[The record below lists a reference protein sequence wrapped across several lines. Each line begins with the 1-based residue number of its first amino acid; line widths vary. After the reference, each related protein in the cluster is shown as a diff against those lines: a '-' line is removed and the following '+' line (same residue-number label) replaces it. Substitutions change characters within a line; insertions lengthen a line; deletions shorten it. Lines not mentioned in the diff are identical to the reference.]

1 MPRIFDNIEQPL
13 LNALKETLG
22 VSYRADFCS
31 GYMNLRGWRLIDET
45 IRTWPGREG
54 RQCRVLVGM
63 QRTPQEQVRAL
74 FASRESEP
82 RMDNATANQ
91 ILKRMAQEMRDQLVV
106 GAPTNAD
113 EEGLRRLACELR
125 GGQVVVKLFLR
136 HPLHAKLYLL
146 YRQDY
151 ATPLIGYLGSS
162 NLTFSGLQGQGELN
176 VDVVEQDA
184 AYKLATWFEE
194 RWNDRWCVDIS
205 ERLADIIDESWATEK
220 LIPPYHIYLNM
231 AYHLSREARAG
242 ISEFRIPRAL
252 EQVLLDFQVAAVKI
266 AARHLNQR
274 RGVLIGD
281 VVGLGKTLMATAVA
295 KVFQEDMNADVL
307 VICPKNIVRMW
318 QTYLDDYQLRGHV
331 LSLSAVQTALDTLR
345 RYQIVILDES
355 HNLRN
360 PEGKRYRAIRDYI
373 QRNESRCIL
382 LSATPYNKTY
392 GDLAAQLGL
401 FIPED
406 TELGIRPERLLR
418 SMTEIEFR
426 TRHQCSPSTLA
437 AFQKS
442 EYPDDWRSLLTRY
455 MVRRTRTF
463 IRDNY
468 AKPDPQTGRMY
479 LQLSDGTRS
488 GFPDR
493 IPRTERFQVDDANAN
508 DPYARLYSDRVVDA
522 INGLRLPRYGLAPYL
537 DPKPVRR
544 ASLTEERVIADLSRA
559 GRRLM
564 GFCRTNLY
572 KRLESSGEAFMLSLQ
587 RHILRNH
594 VFLYALDHGLPL
606 PIGTQGA
613 EMLDT
618 RFEDEDP
625 EAVEYTAEDL
635 FDDDTE
641 RDAWNGIDAHGA
653 WAQRDFARRGHE
665 VYELYR
671 SSYERRFRWI
681 GSDLFR
687 DDLKADL
694 LKDAEE
700 LGQILAEH
708 GPWKPE
714 HDAKLAHLEHML
726 TNVYPTEKVLIF
738 SQFADTVL
746 YLERELKACG
756 ITRLAGVTGTSADPT
771 EMARRFSPVS
781 NQCEDEVAPGDE
793 LRCLIATDV
802 LSEGQ
807 NLQDG
812 HIVVNYDLPWA
823 IIRLVQR
830 AGRVDRIGQRAER
843 IICHSFWPAQGVEL
857 ILRLRSRLRQR
868 LRENAEVVGS
878 DEAYFEDDGTP
889 QPLLDLYHEKAG
901 ILDDEPDSEVDLVS
915 YAYQVWKNAIDAD
928 PSLEKKVAGLPP
940 VVYSTKAWDATP
952 DAPAGVLVYV
962 KTGERHSALGWVSHT
977 GEIHSASPMAVLR
990 AAACTPHTPAL
1001 PRLEVHHDLVQAG
1014 VDDLTRS
1021 ERFIG
1026 GQLGSPQSARFRTYT
1041 RLERYARELERTLFG
1056 RTDEAHLLYRAVEQI
1071 YRYPLRPVA
1080 TDTLNRQLRSQISDE
1095 DLAELVVH
1103 LYEDGRL
1110 CQVEEER
1117 ESEEPVII
1125 CSMGLASQ
1133 SA

>member
-13 LNALKETLG
+13 LDALKETLAL
-22 VSYRADFCS
+22 SHRADFCS
-31 GYMNLRGWRLIDET
+31 GYMNLRGWRLIDDA
-45 IRTWPGREG
+45 IAQWPGGGG

-63 QRTPQEQVRAL
+63 QRSPQEQVRAL
-74 FASRESEP
+74 FTARDSEF
-82 RMDNATANQ
+82 RMDNATANR
-91 ILKRMAQEMRDQLVV
+91 IIKRMAQEMRDQLVV
-106 GAPTNAD
+106 GVPTNAD

-125 GGQVVVKLFLR
+125 SGQVVVKLFLR
-136 HPLHAKLYLL
+136 HSLHAKLYLL

-151 ATPLIGYLGSS
+151 VAPLIGYLGSS

-184 AYKLATWFEE
+184 ARKLAAWFEE

-205 ERLADIIDESWATEK
+205 QQLADIIDESWASET

-242 ISEFRIPRAL
+242 MSEFRIPRAL
-252 EQVLLDFQVAAVKI
+252 ERVLLDFQVAAVKI

-274 RGVLIGD
+274 HGVLIGD

-307 VICPKNIVRMW
+307 VICPKNITRMW
-318 QTYLDDYQLRGHV
+318 QQYVDDYQLRGRV
-331 LSLSAVQTALDTLR
+331 LSISVVQSELAKLR

-360 PEGKRYRAIRDYI
+360 PEGKRYRAIREYI

-392 GDLAAQLGL
+392 GDLAAQLAL
-401 FIPED
+401 FIPD
-406 TELGIRPERLLR
+406 DAELGVRPEQLLR

-426 TRHQCSPSTLA
+426 RKHQCSSSSLA
-437 AFQKS
+437 AFAKS
-442 EYPDDWRSLLTRY
+442 EYPDDWRSLLSRY

-468 AKPDPQTGRMY
+468 AKDDPETGRKY
-479 LQLSDGTRS
+479 LQLGDGGHS
-488 GFPDR
+488 CFADR
-493 IPRTERFQVDDANAN
+493 IPLTERFADHADADDS
-508 DPYARLYSDRVVDA
+508 YARLYSDDVVDA
-522 INGLRLPRYGLAPYL
+522 INGLRLPRYGLALYL
-537 DPKPVRR
+537 DPKPPRKT
-544 ASLTEERVIADLSRA
+544 SPTEDKVIADLSRG

-572 KRLESSGEAFMLSLQ
+572 KRLESSGKSFMLSLE

-594 VFLYALDHGLPL
+594 VFLYALENGLPL

-641 RDAWNGIDAHGA
+641 RDTWSGVDLQGA
-653 WAQRDFARRGHE
+653 RDEAEFRRRAEE
-665 VYELYR
+665 VYGVFR
-671 SSYERRFRWI
+671 STYGRRFRWI

-687 DDLKADL
+687 KDLKADL
-694 LKDAEE
+694 LKDACE
-700 LGQILAEH
+700 LGRILVEY
-708 GPWKPE
+708 GPWNPE
-714 HDAKLAHLEHML
+714 KDTKLAHLERML
-726 TNVYPTEKVLIF
+726 TEVYPDEKVLVF

-746 YLERELKACG
+746 YLERELTTRG
-756 ITRLAGVTGTSADPT
+756 ITKLAGVTGISADPT
-771 EMARRFSPVS
+771 EMARRFSPES
-781 NQCEDEVAPGDE
+781 NDCRNEVAPKDE

-807 NLQDG
+807 NLQDC

-823 IIRLVQR
+823 IIRLIQR
-830 AGRVDRIGQRAER
+830 AGRVDRIGQKAET
-843 IICHSFWPAQGVEL
+843 IMCHSFWPAEGVEL

-901 ILDDEPDSEVDLVS
+901 ILDDEPDTEVDLVS
-915 YAYQVWKNAIDAD
+915 YAYQIWKNAIDKD
-928 PSLEKKVAGLPP
+928 PSIEKKVAGLPP
-940 VVYSTKAWDATP
+940 VVYSTKAWNAT
-952 DAPAGVLVYV
+952 AESPAGVLVYV
-962 KTGERHSALGWVSHT
+962 KTGERHSALGWVSEA
-977 GEIHSASPMAVLR
+977 GRVHSASPLAVLR
-990 AAACTPHTPAL
+990 AAECSPDTPAL
-1001 PRLEVHHDLVQAG
+1001 PRQATHHDLVQAG
-1014 VDDLTRS
+1014 VEDLTRS
-1021 ERFIG
+1021 QRYVG
-1026 GQLGSPQSARFRTYT
+1026 GQLGSPQSARFKAYT
-1041 RLERYARELERTLFG
+1041 RLERYARELEKTLFG
-1056 RTDEAHLLYRAVEQI
+1056 RTDEAQMLYRAVDQI
-1071 YRYPLRPVA
+1071 YRYPLRPLA
-1080 TDTLNRQLRSQISDE
+1080 TETLNRQLRSRISDE
-1095 DLAELVVH
+1095 DLAKLVVL
-1103 LYEDGRL
+1103 LYDDGRL
-1110 CQVEEER
+1110 CQVEEEQ
-1117 ESEEPVII
+1117 EAEEPVII
-1125 CSMGLASQ
+1125 CSLGLAAQ
-1133 SA
+1133 

>member
-1 MPRIFDNIEQPL
+1 MPHIFDNIDQPL
-13 LNALKETLG
+13 LDALRETLAL
-22 VSYRADFCS
+22 SYRADFCS
-31 GYMNLRGWRLIDET
+31 GYMNLRGWRLIDEA
-45 IRTWPGREG
+45 ISTWPGGEG

-63 QRTPQEQVRAL
+63 QRSPQDQVRAL
-74 FASRESEP
+74 FSPRDAES
-82 RMDNATANQ
+82 RMDNATASR

-113 EEGLRRLACELR
+113 EEGLRRLARELR
-125 GGQVVVKLFLR
+125 TGQVVVKLFLR

-151 ATPLIGYLGSS
+151 HTPLIGYVGSS

-184 AYKLATWFEE
+184 AQKLAAWFEE

-205 ERLADIIDESWATEK
+205 QQLADIIDESWASEK

-242 ISEFRIPRAL
+242 MSEFRIPHAL
-252 EQVLLDFQVAAVKI
+252 ERKLLDFQVAAVKI

-281 VVGLGKTLMATAVA
+281 VVGLGKTLMATAIC

-318 QTYLDDYQLRGHV
+318 QGYVHEYHLPGEV
-331 LSLSAVQTALDTLR
+331 LSVSQVQQKLRDMR
-345 RYQIVILDES
+345 RYQIVVIDES

-360 PEGKRYRAIRDYI
+360 PEGRRYRAIRDYI

-392 GDLAAQLGL
+392 RDLAAQLGL
-401 FIPED
+401 FIAD
-406 TELGIRPERLLR
+406 DAELGIRPELLLR
-418 SMTEIEFR
+418 SMNEMEFR
-426 TRHQCSPSTLA
+426 HKHQCSPSSLA
-437 AFQKS
+437 AFAKS
-442 EYPDDWRSLLTRY
+442 EYADDWRSLLSRY

-468 AKPDPQTGRMY
+468 AKDDPETGRKY
-479 LQLSDGTRS
+479 LLLGDGTRS
-488 GFPDR
+488 HFPDR
-493 IPRTERFQVDDANAN
+493 IPRTERFAVDDTDPS
-508 DPYARLYSDRVVDA
+508 DPYARLYRDGVVDA
-522 INGLRLPRYGLAPYL
+522 INALRLPRYGLALYL
-537 DPKPVRR
+537 DPRPRR
-544 ASLTEERVIADLSRA
+544 KATSAEEKVIGDLSRA

-564 GFCRTNLY
+564 GFCRTNLF
-572 KRLESSGEAFMLSLQ
+572 KRLESSGEAFLLSLE
-587 RHILRNH
+587 RHILRNYI
-594 VFLYALDHGLPL
+594 FLYALENDLPL

-618 RFEDEDP
+618 RFEDEDAD
-625 EAVEYTAEDL
+625 AVQYTAEDL

-641 RDAWNGIDAHGA
+641 RDSWGGIDVEDT
-653 WAQRDFARRGHE
+653 WRTVDFRRRAE
-665 VYELYR
+665 EAYNIFRTTYQ
-671 SSYERRFRWI
+671 RRFRWI
-681 GSDLFR
+681 GGDLFR
-687 DDLKADL
+687 KNLKEDL
-694 LKDAEE
+694 LKDAHE
-700 LGQILAEH
+700 LGRVLTEN
-708 GPWKPE
+708 GPWNPE
-714 HDAKLAHLEHML
+714 RDNKLAHLQRLL
-726 TNVYPTEKVLIF
+726 TEVYPNEKVLVF

-746 YLERELKACG
+746 YLERELTARG
-756 ITRLAGVTGTSADPT
+756 ITGLAGVTGVSADPT

-781 NQCEDEVAPGDE
+781 NDCRDQISPRDE

-807 NLQDG
+807 NLQDC

-823 IIRLVQR
+823 IIRLIQR
-830 AGRVDRIGQRAER
+830 AGRVDRIGQKAEQ
-843 IICHSFWPAQGVEL
+843 IMCHCFWPAEGVEL
-857 ILRLRSRLRQR
+857 ILRLRNRLRQR

-878 DEAYFEDDGTP
+878 DEAYFEDDGSP
-889 QPLLDLYHEKAG
+889 QPMLDLYHEKAG

-915 YAYQVWKNAIDAD
+915 YAYQIWKNAIDRD
-928 PSLEKKVAGLPP
+928 PSLEKKVSGLPP
-940 VVYSTKAWDATP
+940 VVYSTKAWNATP
-952 DAPAGVLVYV
+952 DAPAGALVYI
-962 KTGERHSALGWVSHT
+962 KTGERQSALGWVT
-977 GEIHSASPMAVLR
+977 EAGGVHSASPLAVLR
-990 AAACTPHTPAL
+990 AAECSPDTPAL
-1001 PRLEVHHDLVQAG
+1001 PRQPTHHDLVQAG
-1014 VDDLTRS
+1014 VQDLTRS
-1021 ERFIG
+1021 QRFIG
-1026 GQLGSPQSARFRTYT
+1026 GQLGSPQGARFKIYV

-1056 RTDEAHLLYRAVEQI
+1056 HTDEAQLLYRAVEQI

-1095 DLAELVVH
+1095 DLAALVVH

-1117 ESEEPVII
+1117 EVDEPVII
-1125 CSMGLASQ
+1125 CSLGLAPRQ
-1133 SA
+1133 N